1 VVTKSGKLSRR
12 ELSERNKR
20 IPQRTQ
26 EILRKM
32 IGRRRAELDSTRA
45 NGTRLAESCLRE
57 LRADPAPEAGA
68 RQAPADKAGD

>member
-1 VVTKSGKLSRR
+1 VTKSGKLSRL

-32 IGRRRAELDSTRA
+32 IGRRRAELDSIRA
-45 NGTRLAESCLRE
+45 NGARQSVPYVPEI
-57 LRADPAPEAGA
+57 RADIAPEAGA
-68 RQAPADKAGD
+68 RRVPADKVGD